1 MKFYSGILLWAVVL
15 MVVNIRIIGKEELK
29 EKLDKGEDFTL
40 IDVLE
45 PSQYSKVHITKAI
58 NVPLQEISSK
68 HKELDKKKEIVTY
81 CYSSEC
87 GASRSAARELAEKG
101 FKVSAYEGGI
111 QEWVLSEMSTEGKIR
126 KEKLKAL
133 FT

>member
-1 MKFYSGILLWAVVL
+1 

-29 EKLDKGEDFTL
+29 NKLDKGEDFTL

-45 PSQYSKVHITKAI
+45 PSQYSKVHITRAI
-58 NVPLQEISSK
+58 NIPLQELGSR
-68 HKELDKKKEIVTY
+68 HKELDQKKEVVTY
-81 CYSSEC
+81 CYGSEC
-87 GASRSAARELAEKG
+87 GASKSAARVLAEQG

-111 QEWVLSEMSTEGKIR
+111 REWVLSEMPTEGKIR